1 MNLYDSNKRLV
12 SGILLTLTSLAFF
25 DSSYAEGKPY
35 DDSHVE
41 ISEKLTPLLTN
52 PKVNKGNEVPP
63 RFHISEQFYKDLG
76 LEWIVQYSNPITDPK
91 VNPKGAKYLYLG
103 PVKSKQKRCVMLLRL
118 VDVEKACSKATC
130 MPVFQFYDEQELK
143 YEGKEMRLMPYQG
156 QFVLLSTPCNNPTQE
171 KPVILF
177 SNHPKDDAPRP
188 YGYQCHVM
196 AFSVERYNQHA
207 DKDPKGVGGWYQKD
221 SKNKHIIEF
230 RTEASEGM
238 LEWSPSKGYSWSET
252 EP

>member
-1 MNLYDSNKRLV
+1 MNLCTSNKRLIG
-12 SGILLTLTSLAFF
+12 GILLSLASLACFHTVH
-25 DSSYAEGKPY
+25 AESQLNN
-35 DDSHVE
+35 DSHMEVP
-41 ISEKLTPLLTN
+41 EKLTPLLTN
-52 PKVNKGNEVPP
+52 PKANGGKGVTP

-130 MPVFQFYDEQELK
+130 MPVFQFYDEEDLK
-143 YEGKEMRLMPYQG
+143 YQGKEMRLMPYQG

-188 YGYQCHVM
+188 YGYQCHVH
-196 AFSVERYNQHA
+196 AFSVETYNQHA
-207 DKDPKGVGGWYQKD
+207 DKDPNEVGGWYQKD
-221 SKNKHIIEF
+221 RKNKHIIEF